1 MVCQDPAITRFK
13 VMPPTYNI
21 TVIADFKVKKK
32 FLCCVCLYQV
42 FYLKT
47 RKNHMKVL
55 EKPRPVCG
63 VYVEINI
70 QIGNVV

>member
-32 FLCCVCLYQV
+32 FYAAYA
-42 FYLKT
+42 FTKFFILKQ
-47 RKNHMKVL
+47 
-55 EKPRPVCG
+55 EKMHRRC
-63 VYVEINI
+63 
-70 QIGNVV
+70 